1 VPDREGN
8 LRDPE
13 GKKPGLNWDTLKY
26 LALWLFGGALIF
38 GVAFHYERSDRIALI
53 SQKRAEISEQAATAR
68 ARVEGEIYRNL
79 LLAIGLSAH
88 ISRNPDISQSEFAD
102 FAHEL
107 LKYGTSLRSL
117 AAAKDMVITHIYP
130 LEPNRQALG
139 LDYSK
144 VLDQSDAAF
153 RAKNTGELI
162 LAGPV
167 NLVQGGVALIGRM
180 PVHSDQD
187 GVEVLDRSFWGII
200 SVPLDFDRF
209 RSTTGLNR
217 FTEQFDVAIKGRDA
231 LGDQGEVF
239 LGDPAVFEQS
249 PVISR
254 ILVPGGEWILA
265 VVPKGGWSSVD
276 DIQWD
281 SWLLALGLFAL
292 YSLVLALSFQRTREK
307 DVSRRLLE
315 HSTRRIELLFEQAS
329 DPILVFDFPSGQLLS
344 SNESGLKLI
353 GYEADRITELN
364 FAALSLPEADQELR
378 KLIRQL
384 ISGEQIVVNW
394 TLVNA
399 QGEKI
404 PVSISAKHIDTDDG
418 PVIQTIIRDNREQLR
433 YEAELVSAKRD
444 AEIANH
450 AKSQFLA
457 NMSHELRTPL
467 NAIIGFAN
475 ILSAEMFGKIGVPQY
490 REYAEDIQRSGE
502 HLLGII
508 GDILDISKIEAGEVR
523 MDYTE
528 FDLRRPIED
537 AIRMCRHRIMEKS
550 LDIIVDLP
558 KTGLPVSAD
567 ELKMKQAFLN
577 IIGNAV
583 KFTEQGSIT
592 VRARMKDSN
601 HVRISVTD
609 TGRGMSEKDI
619 KWVMRPFAQAND
631 IMTRD
636 QEGTGLGL
644 ALVDAFVRA
653 HGGEV
658 LLNSHLQVGTTI
670 TIDLPVRPGIGTA

>member
-1 VPDREGN
+1 
-8 LRDPE
+8 
-13 GKKPGLNWDTLKY
+13 
-26 LALWLFGGALIF
+26 
-38 GVAFHYERSDRIALI
+38 
-53 SQKRAEISEQAATAR
+53 
-68 ARVEGEIYRNL
+68 
-79 LLAIGLSAH
+79 
-88 ISRNPDISQSEFAD
+88 
-102 FAHEL
+102 
-107 LKYGTSLRSL
+107 
-117 AAAKDMVITHIYP
+117 
-130 LEPNRQALG
+130 
-139 LDYSK
+139 
-144 VLDQSDAAF
+144 
-153 RAKNTGELI
+153 
-162 LAGPV
+162 
-167 NLVQGGVALIGRM
+167 
-180 PVHSDQD
+180 
-187 GVEVLDRSFWGII
+187 
-200 SVPLDFDRF
+200 
-209 RSTTGLNR
+209 
-217 FTEQFDVAIKGRDA
+217 
-231 LGDQGEVF
+231 
-239 LGDPAVFEQS
+239 
-249 PVISR
+249 
-254 ILVPGGEWILA
+254 
-265 VVPKGGWSSVD
+265 
-276 DIQWD
+276 
-281 SWLLALGLFAL
+281 
-292 YSLVLALSFQRTREK
+292 
-307 DVSRRLLE
+307 
-315 HSTRRIELLFEQAS
+315 
-329 DPILVFDFPSGQLLS
+329 
-344 SNESGLKLI
+344 
-353 GYEADRITELN
+353 
-364 FAALSLPEADQELR
+364 
-378 KLIRQL
+378 
-384 ISGEQIVVNW
+384 VVNW

>member
-1 VPDREGN
+1 M
-8 LRDPE
+8 
-13 GKKPGLNWDTLKY
+13 NWDTLKY
-26 LALWLFGGALIF
+26 LAFWLFGGALIF
-38 GVAFHYERSDRIALI
+38 GVAFHSERSDRIALI

-88 ISRNPDISQSEFAD
+88 ISRNPEISQSEFAD

-117 AAAKDMVITHIYP
+117 AAARDMVITHIYP

-153 RAKNTGELI
+153 RAKNTGEMI

-217 FTEQFDVAIKGRDA
+217 FTEQFDVAIQGKDA
-231 LGDQGEVF
+231 LGEQGEVF

-249 PVISR
+249 PVVSR

-281 SWLLALGLFAL
+281 SWLIALGLFAL

-307 DVSRRLLE
+307 DKTRRLLE

-344 SNESGLKLI
+344 SNEPGLKLI
-353 GYEADRITELN
+353 GYEAERITELN

-384 ISGEQIVVNW
+384 VSGEQIVVNW

-399 QGEKI
+399 HGERI

-508 GDILDISKIEAGEVR
+508 GDILDISKIEAGEMR
-523 MDYTE
+523 MDFTD

-550 LDIIVDLP
+550 LDIVVDLP

-609 TGRGMSEKDI
+609 TGRGMSEEDI

-658 LLNSHLQVGTTI
+658 FLNSHLQVGTTI
-670 TIDLPVRPGIGTA
+670 TIDLPVRPGVGSA